1 MKHSYLSLP
10 HRAPLIPGLLVG
22 LACAMSQP
30 AFADVADNDTDVFS
44 RKTLSGNWGGLRH
57 QLEDDGLKFTAD
69 YTGET
74 AYNLHGGLHRSARYS
89 QNIKLGVQFD
99 LSKLYGL
106 DNAGKVQITL
116 NDRRG
121 NSASEDLV
129 GNRLPIQE
137 NYGGLYTRLTELSY
151 ERSLFTPALNVKLG
165 YMAMGNDIGGLDSG
179 ILCNFMNAG
188 FCGHPLNM
196 SGGSGWSNYPNAHLG
211 VRIKYDLSPSWQL
224 RVAAFNVDPSSNG
237 NSSRAWHL
245 GPKHTTGTVV
255 PIELVYKQQSELPG
269 EYKLGYYYDSS
280 DAKRIG
286 SDKEVA
292 GRGGHY
298 LLVDQ
303 AVWNSTTAKGRSV
316 HVFGQY
322 SAASSAASPF
332 TKWYGVG
339 MVLNKPF
346 AGRPHDTLAIGYGRA
361 VPNPRSREVLESAA
375 IAHSE
380 FVPNLDSGEQ
390 LLEISYGYQATPWL
404 LLRPDLQ
411 YIIEPG
417 AFSGEQI
424 QNALVIGL
432 QAKATF

>member
-1 MKHSYLSLP
+1 MALASVTSLP
-10 HRAPLIPGLLVG
+10 GQAE
-22 LACAMSQP
+22 
-30 AFADVADNDTDVFS
+30 DNLTT
-44 RKTLSGNWGGLRH
+44 RNTLTGDWGGLRQH
-57 QLEDDGLKFTAD
+57 LNEQGIRFTGD
-69 YTGET
+69 YSGET
-74 AYNLHGGLHRSARYS
+74 AYNAAGGLHHSARYS

-99 LSKLYGL
+99 LGKLYGL
-106 DNAGKVQITL
+106 ENRDKVQLTV

-165 YMAMGNDIGGLDSG
+165 YMAMGNDLGGLDSG

-196 SGGSGWSNYPNAHLG
+196 SGGSGWTNYPNAHLG
-211 VRIKYDLSPSWQL
+211 VRVKYDLSSAWQL
-224 RVAAFNVDPSSNG
+224 RVAAFNVDPESNG

-245 GPKHTTGTVV
+245 GPKHSTGTVV
-255 PIELVYKQQSELPG
+255 PIELVYKLQGELPG

-286 SDKEVA
+286 SDKKVA
-292 GRGGHY
+292 GREGHY
-298 LLVDQ
+298 LLIDQ
-303 AVWNSTTAKGRSV
+303 AIWSSHATTGRSL
-316 HVFGQY
+316 HAFGQY

-332 TKWYGVG
+332 STWYGVG
-339 MVLNKPF
+339 MVLYKPF
-346 AGRPHDTLAIGYGRA
+346 AGRPRDTVALGYGRA
-361 VPNPRSREVLESAA
+361 VPNPRSRDVQQDAA
-375 IAHSE
+375 VANGE
-380 FVPNLDSGEQ
+380 AFPNLDSAEQ
-390 LLEISYGYQATPWL
+390 LIELSYGYQATPWL
-404 LLRPDLQ
+404 TLRPDVQ

-424 QNALVIGL
+424 DNALVLGL
-432 QAKATF
+432 QVKATF